1 MTRQKV
7 EGPSEHSGSQLR
19 TDMEKQ
25 SKPASRKKQVQR
37 QQCTGK
43 MKVGSL
49 SLHRGNNIGFNLTRA
64 TVMEVDNGVV
74 AAASSAAPVAKGASR
89 IQKRGRGKASLAM
102 VFPVYKKGKRT
113 GGGAGKKQRG

>member
-1 MTRQKV
+1 
-7 EGPSEHSGSQLR
+7 
-19 TDMEKQ
+19 MEKQ
-25 SKPASRKKQVQR
+25 SKPASGKKQVQR

-49 SLHRGNNIGFNLTRA
+49 PPHRGNNIGFNLTRA
-64 TVMEVDNGVV
+64 TVMEVDDGVV

-89 IQKRGRGKASLAM
+89 IQKRGRGKASPSM
-102 VFPVYKKGKRT
+102 VFPVYKKGRRT